1 MIHKLQFEA
10 PLIGPRN
17 STASEKLF
25 TRTGALH
32 GCGIESEMT
41 INSETDHVKLKEI
54 GNEAFKKGDFEL
66 ALDAYTKAMDIA
78 KEEKIRQED
87 FAILYKN
94 RAAVHL
100 KSEDFQCA
108 VEDCTKALDLVREV
122 DKCLPQGGLIHGRC
136 YKQGAKGIFLGIF
149 RK

>member
-1 MIHKLQFEA
+1 MDPKISVIDGQWTIIILEPVDYLGVEF
-10 PLIGPRN
+10 
-17 STASEKLF
+17 
-25 TRTGALH
+25 
-32 GCGIESEMT
+32 EMT

-78 KEEKIRQED
+78 KEEKGRHEVV
-87 FAILYKN
+87 AILYKN

-122 DKCLPQGGLIHGRC
+122 EKCLPLD
-136 YKQGAKGIFLGIF
+136 
-149 RK
+149 